1 MDEFDLSRLPSEDL
15 RRGTAA
21 DGLIVLSN
29 LAIIINTCL
38 LYCNNAVIHSMTFID
53 VVNKQGQRGN
63 GRGLN
68 IYISNYRERILVI
81 PWTHAS
87 VAHVPLYK

>member
-38 LYCNNAVIHSMTFID
+38 SYCNNAVMQSMTFIV
-53 VVNKQGQRGN
+53 VVNKQGHHDN
-63 GRGLN
+63 GRGLK
-68 IYISNYRERILVI
+68 I
-81 PWTHAS
+81 T
-87 VAHVPLYK
+87 